1 MVPSSAIYVGA
12 GPHWECEE
20 VAAGG
25 KTDLPDRCVI
35 FLPNLFLV
43 CKTMFLEVCDTVAE
57 TTTVNLTDLDTI
69 KILLQGPGHESSRYT
84 LSWNPR
90 SHMLINIHDLNITL
104 RLPLAFYKA
113 LEGRETSASGNDNS
127 TNASSTADSTWFGT
141 WQAICELRQLRR
153 LNIWLDHDGQSSWSF
168 VKERLVLKSLSNVLE
183 ARLKS
188 GSSSSAI
195 EVNLNI
201 PKLHPRISSSATH
214 FSEESELPPF
224 KVERRFRQR
233 YHSEEW
239 APGQFQDT
247 YKPDFP
253 ILWEMCGLEDF
264 GMMTFEEVEAYEKE
278 LWDRGD
284 NVEKYALQL
293 FGLENV
299 DYDAM

>member
-1 MVPSSAIYVGA
+1 MKIADILCLGILGVICLSIFTISILPSAF
-12 GPHWECEE
+12 HWLSIKRLR
-20 VAAGG
+20 VA
-25 KTDLPDRCVI
+25 KHR
-35 FLPNLFLV
+35 NQ
-43 CKTMFLEVCDTVAE
+43 E
-57 TTTVNLTDLDTI
+57 TIIPQTRHQQQTPLGLTTN
-69 KILLQGPGHESSRYT
+69 
-84 LSWNPR
+84 
-90 SHMLINIHDLNITL
+90 
-104 RLPLAFYKA
+104 
-113 LEGRETSASGNDNS
+113 
-127 TNASSTADSTWFGT
+127 
-141 WQAICELRQLRR
+141 
-153 LNIWLDHDGQSSWSF
+153 GQSSWSF
-168 VKERLVLKSLSNVLE
+168 VKERVVLKGLSNVLE
-183 ARLKS
+183 ARLRS

-195 EVNLNI
+195 EVNLSI

-224 KVERRFRQR
+224 KIERRFRQC

-253 ILWEMCGLEDF
+253 ILWEICGLEDF
-264 GMMTFEEVEAYEKE
+264 GMMTFEDVEAYEKE